1 MKPICTFLKI
11 VGCVLCLGKSI
22 MRRLLMVIY
31 RPLFASHGRNFWFD
45 PYGEYTY
52 SNIYVG
58 DDVSLGTRPRL
69 SSTRSTIVIGNKVM
83 FGPEVAIHGG
93 NHTTIYHGRYMV
105 DVREDE
111 KREDDDLGVV
121 IEDDVWIGTRA
132 IILHGVNIGRG
143 SIVGAGAIV
152 TKSVPPYSIVA
163 GNPAVVMRFRWD
175 VETILKHEA
184 VLYTQD
190 KCYAREDLTRW
201 QKDSAMLPRL
211 RRKSC

>member
-1 MKPICTFLKI
+1 MKATSIFLSFVGRGLGLLIKI
-11 VGCVLCLGKSI
+11 K
-22 MRRLLMVIY
+22 RRMLMYLY
-31 RPLFASHGRNFWFD
+31 RPLFAAHGRNFWFD
-45 PYGEYTY
+45 PHGEYTY

-111 KREDDDLGVV
+111 KRPEDDRDVV

-163 GNPAVVMRFRWD
+163 GNPAEVIRFRWD
-175 VETILKHEA
+175 VETIMSHEET
-184 VLYTQD
+184 LYPVEKRYIRKD
-190 KCYAREDLTRW
+190 IECW
-201 QKDSAMLPRL
+201 QKDATMLPPL
-211 RRKSC
+211 RRKT